1 MDVKLAK
8 WLKKLPEKFLENAEG
23 MSTEELKKKIVDAEN
38 IIDSTEK
45 DQDSDVKLLDA
56 KEQVKEL
63 SADYKQT
70 TSEMK
75 NHIRVYVR
83 VLQDRGAI

>member
-1 MDVKLAK
+1 MDAKLAK
-8 WLKKLPEKFLENAEG
+8 WLKKLPEKFLENAEA

-38 IIDSTEK
+38 VIDSTEK
-45 DQDSDVKLLDA
+45 DCDSDQKLQAA
-56 KEQVKEL
+56 KEECKNLEK
-63 SADYKQT
+63 DYKQT
-70 TSEMK
+70 TNEMK